1 MTMGDLWR
9 PATIKEVL
17 GRHGFRFSKALGQN
31 FLIDPRVVPP
41 HGRGERR
48 GGVRRGHR
56 GGAGPGGAHLRAC
69 PGGQKGGGHRAGPAA
84 VPRAGETLADCPNVE
99 LVQGDVL
106 KLDLHALIQ
115 EKFGGQEVCVCANL
129 PYYITSP
136 VIMGLLEGGLPL
148 KSITVMVQKEAA
160 ERICAQPGQRA
171 CGAVSVS
178 VHYHSQPQVLFG
190 VSRGSS
196 AAPAPRG
203 LGGHPPGPAPGAPGA
218 GGGRGLVFPGEP
230 GRLCPAPENRG
241 KLHLRLPGA
250 AQGPGGGGPGGRRAS
265 PQMPGP
271 NTLSLEQFAAL
282 ANALPPLA
290 KRGRIV
296 YNSGRKPGRE
306 GDPWTGWRRI

>member
-1 MTMGDLWR
+1 MGDLWR

-31 FLIDPRVVPP
+31 FLIDPRVCP
-41 HGRGERR
+41 RMAAES
-48 GGVRRGHR
+48 
-56 GGAGPGGAHLRAC
+56 GAAECAGAIEVGPGLGVLTYELAQVAKKVVAIELDQRLF
-69 PGGQKGGGHRAGPAA
+69 P
-84 VPRAGETLADCPNVE
+84 VLGETLADCPNVE

-115 EKFGGQEVCVCANL
+115 EKFDGQEVCVCANL

-190 VSRGSS
+190 VSRGSFLPPPNVDS
-196 AAPAPRG
+196 AVIR
-203 LGGHPPGPAPGAPGA
+203 LDLRREPPVQVADEGWFFRVSRAAFA
-218 GGGRGLVFPGEP
+218 QRRKTAANSISASLS
-230 GRLCPAPENRG
+230 
-241 KLHLRLPGA
+241 LPKAQVEEALGA
-250 AQGPGGGGPGGRRAS
+250 AGIPANARAE
-265 PQMPGP
+265 Q
-271 NTLSLEQFAAL
+271 LSLEQFAAL

-290 KRGRIV
+290 K
-296 YNSGRKPGRE
+296 PGEDRV
-306 GDPWTGWRRI
+306 